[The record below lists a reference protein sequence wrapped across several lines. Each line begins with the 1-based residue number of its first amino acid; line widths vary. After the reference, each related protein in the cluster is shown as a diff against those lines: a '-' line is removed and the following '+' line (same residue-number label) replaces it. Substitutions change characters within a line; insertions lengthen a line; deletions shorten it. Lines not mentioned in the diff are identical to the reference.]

1 MNKNLFEAQYN
12 VTKKSKLKLFYE
24 SNKVLIY
31 SFIFVL
37 IFSIAAFTYYVE
49 DQEKKRFLLSE
60 NYVKAKILLSN
71 GKNDEAFN
79 LLKNIVVSNDD
90 VYSSL
95 ALFMILNQ
103 NLITDQKEISSLFNN
118 LLEKNKFNEEM
129 RNLILYKKALYNSNY
144 VSESILL
151 DEIKPLLNKK
161 ESVWRV
167 HALLLL
173 GEYFMSKNEN
183 LKAKDF
189 YIEILNTTDLP
200 RDLYNQAQLKL
211 SLVKND

>member
-129 RNLILYKKALYNSNY
+129 RNLILYKKALYNSNNSSENELINILNP
-144 VSESILL
+144 VINSESIW
-151 DEIKPLLNKK
+151 K
-161 ESVWRV
+161 S
-167 HALLLL
+167 HALYLMA
-173 GEYFMSKNEN
+173 EYFYSNNEKQKSKE
-183 LKAKDF
+183 F
-189 YIEILNTTDLP
+189 
-200 RDLYNQAQLKL
+200 YNQILILQNSNVNIKL
-211 SLVKND
+211 ESQKRLNRDFGE

>member
-71 GKNDEAFN
+71 GKNDE
-79 LLKNIVVSNDD
+79 
-90 VYSSL
+90 
-95 ALFMILNQ
+95 
-103 NLITDQKEISSLFNN
+103 TE
-118 LLEKNKFNEEM
+118 
-129 RNLILYKKALYNSNY
+129 
-144 VSESILL
+144 
-151 DEIKPLLNKK
+151 
-161 ESVWRV
+161 
-167 HALLLL
+167 
-173 GEYFMSKNEN
+173 
-183 LKAKDF
+183 
-189 YIEILNTTDLP
+189 
-200 RDLYNQAQLKL
+200 
-211 SLVKND
+211 